1 MTSSSLTAV
10 PLMIAED
17 DEISAVVVREIYL
30 SCPALVSVCPYA
42 LYLPTLLVVSP
53 GLVQPGLLFDSSSK

>member
-1 MTSSSLTAV
+1 
-10 PLMIAED
+10 MIAED